1 MVKVIPRRQAEV
13 YTVTNA
19 PRPMSEDIG
28 YRQRRYLISMGI
40 RTGCF
45 VGSVITA
52 MAGAPLWV
60 VGLMVVGA
68 LFLPYIS
75 VIFANGGREPTET
88 ARYAIPQPPPSHP
101 SNGQASLGSPP
112 PDSPHHKQISGQR
125 PEIGS

>member
-1 MVKVIPRRQAEV
+1 MKVNPRRQAEV

-40 RTGCF
+40 RTVCF
-45 VGSVITA
+45 IGSVITA
-52 MAGAPLWV
+52 MAGAPLWI

-75 VIFANGGREPTET
+75 VIFANGGREPTPT
-88 ARYAIPQPPPSHP
+88 ARYGDPV
-101 SNGQASLGSPP
+101 
-112 PDSPHHKQISGQR
+112 SPHHKQISGQG

>member
-1 MVKVIPRRQAEV
+1 MKVIPRRQAEV

-45 VGSVITA
+45 VGSVIAA
-52 MAGAPLWV
+52 MAGAPLWI
-60 VGLMVVGA
+60 VGLMVAGA

-88 ARYAIPQPPPSHP
+88 ARYSD
-101 SNGQASLGSPP
+101 
-112 PDSPHHKQISGQR
+112 PDSEHHKPISGQR

>member
-1 MVKVIPRRQAEV
+1 MKVIPRRQAAQAPV

-19 PRPMSEDIG
+19 PRPMSQDIG
-28 YRQRRYLISMGI
+28 YRQRRYLISMSI

-45 VGSVITA
+45 VGSVIAA

-68 LFLPYIS
+68 VFLPYVS
-75 VIFANGGREPTET
+75 VIFANGGREPVAA
-88 ARYAIPQPPPSHP
+88 ARYSDPE
-101 SNGQASLGSPP
+101 GT
-112 PDSPHHKQISGQR
+112 HHKPLSGQR

>member
-1 MVKVIPRRQAEV
+1 MKLNHRRETEQV

-28 YRQRRYLISMGI
+28 YRQRRYLVSMAV

-45 VGSVITA
+45 VGAVLSAI
-52 MAGAPLWV
+52 AGAPFWL

-68 LFLPYIS
+68 LFLPYVS
-75 VIFANGGREPTET
+75 VIFANGGREPTPA
-88 ARYAIPQPPPSHP
+88 ARFDDAHGPEQ
-101 SNGQASLGSPP
+101 
-112 PDSPHHKQISGQR
+112 KRISGQR